1 MKLQIAALFAA
12 WGLRGALGTPIDDAN
27 VGVSEGKDVSSFETY
42 SHLSKRYF
50 GGDPSTGEI
59 CPQTQGLF
67 YKTSSGA
74 TFQIGCSVDTA
85 GGTLLAVYK
94 DQSNVLACTQQCD
107 SWNKSPSGKGRLCGS
122 ATYYKTPP
130 NGVHNCYIRQ
140 TDVSWLATAPI
151 ANAESGE

>member
-12 WGLRGALGTPIDDAN
+12 LGLHGALGAPRDEVDVDISK
-27 VGVSEGKDVSSFETY
+27 GEDVSSFETY

-85 GGTLLAVYK
+85 GGILLAVYK
-94 DQSNVLACTQQCD
+94 DQSNVLACTQ
-107 SWNKSPSGKGRLCGS
+107 
-122 ATYYKTPP
+122 
-130 NGVHNCYIRQ
+130 
-140 TDVSWLATAPI
+140 
-151 ANAESGE
+151 